1 MSDAVMVPRADPD
14 AIWLEPSCCADPS
27 HGRTWSEDLCFP
39 VCEDGREPVKYI
51 RADLAAST
59 PVGGWERT
67 DIQRMMDPVRAYLVD
82 KYVRQ
87 PVAEEA
93 SERAV
98 DVMYRALAAP
108 PPPSVSTGSRPQE
121 AVPTEF
127 ADAFIAGFRA
137 SGEGWNGE
145 HPFED
150 VPDADARF
158 EPVLKAAKAFASKRA
173 VHEVWKVPCDHCH
186 RMTRVPAA
194 PDAVSTAS
202 QPGTERSGVDQTILP
217 QTEKGS

>member
-87 PVAEEA
+87 RVAEEA

-108 PPPSVSTGSRPQE
+108 PPVSTGSRPQE
-121 AVPTEF
+121 AVPSEQAEPAVVDHMVQRF
-127 ADAFIAGFRA
+127 LSWRLPEGFNPDNGISFKPTFNDHMEGGPMWCNP
-137 SGEGWNGE
+137 SGTNL
-145 HPFED
+145 FNYD
-150 VPDADARF
+150 Q
-158 EPVLKAAKAFASKRA
+158 AKAMVLHMLEGLDK
-173 VHEVWKVPCDHCH
+173 
-186 RMTRVPAA
+186 
-194 PDAVSTAS
+194 
-202 QPGTERSGVDQTILP
+202 
-217 QTEKGS
+217 